1 MKIVIQCA
9 ARKDPNAGS
18 LTNDNGCPVLFV
30 ADPEKAPPSHDH
42 LYARPDDVA
51 EAGNTWRELLIKYNN
66 REGNNP
72 LNLYPAY
79 KLYTNSMYA
88 VLVNQYGNDNVFI
101 LSAGW
106 GLISSDFLTPKYD
119 ITFSPSAEKY
129 KRRSKRDQYHDL
141 CMLPID
147 TDEDLVF
154 FGGKDYLPLF
164 CKLTGNYLGQ
174 RIVFYNAAVQPNAPG
189 CKLIRYETSART
201 NWHYTCAKDFVAGKI
216 GI

>member
-18 LTNDNGCPVLFV
+18 LTSDDGRPVLFV
-30 ADPEKAPPSHDH
+30 SDPEMAPPSDDH

-51 EAGNTWRELLIKYNN
+51 GAGNTWRELLVKYNN
-66 REGNNP
+66 REENNP
-72 LNLYPAY
+72 LNLYRAY

-88 VLVNQYGNDNVFI
+88 VLVNQHGNDNVFI

-106 GLISSDFLTPKYD
+106 GLIGSDFLTPKYD

-174 RIVFYNAAVQPNAPG
+174 RFVFYNAAVQPNAPG